1 MALLNP
7 ATIQNFVDTGNA
19 APNTA
24 VKGQALED
32 LICYVFGEVPGIS
45 ITKRNAMNA
54 FHNEEIDVALWNEQ
68 DPAGLPFLSNIV
80 LIECKNWSTAVGS
93 IEVNWFD
100 TKLRNRGLDF
110 GILLCANGI
119 TGDQQQLTAAHDT
132 VSKAL
137 MEKRRLVVI
146 TVDEL
151 LAMTETDGLVTLVKE
166 KLCTLAVS
174 GTID

>member
-1 MALLNP
+1 MAQLDQ
-7 ATIQNFVDTGNA
+7 ATMQGYVATGDA

-32 LICYVFGEVPGIS
+32 LICYAFGEVPGIS
-45 ITKRNAMNA
+45 ITMRNAVNA

-68 DPAGLPFLSNIV
+68 VADGFPFLSNIV
-80 LIECKNWSTAVGS
+80 LIECKNWSSAVGS
-93 IEVNWFD
+93 AEVNWFD

-110 GILLCANGI
+110 GILVCANGI

-146 TVDEL
+146 TVAEL
-151 LAMTETDGLVTLVKE
+151 LAMTDTNDLTNLIKQ
-166 KLCTLAVS
+166 KMCKLAVS

>member
-1 MALLNP
+1 MARLDQ
-7 ATIQNFVDTGNA
+7 ATMQQFVDTGNA

-45 ITKRNAMNA
+45 ITMRNAMNA

-68 DPAGLPFLSNIV
+68 LADGFPFLSNIV
-80 LIECKNWSTAVGS
+80 LIECKNWSNAVS
-93 IEVNWFD
+93 SVEVNWFD

-110 GILLCANGI
+110 GILVCANGI

-137 MEKRRLVVI
+137 MEKRRLVVV
-146 TVDEL
+146 TVAEL
-151 LAMTETDGLVTLVKE
+151 LAMADTSDLVDLIKE

-174 GTID
+174 GTIT